1 MLLDA
6 AELAKHNT
14 ASSCWIVVDGKVYDV
29 TPYLEHHPGGAAILV
44 KQGGT
49 DATAEFRTIHS
60 PDVLEYL
67 PKGSYLGEVTPEAL
81 KSLTAR
87 LSSSTPATNSVL
99 PPSPSPSPPPI
110 STLSS
115 PDANGPPHIAHCV
128 AVSDFEPVAKA
139 VVPRNVFSYI
149 SSSANSGLSLQG
161 NLSSWSSIKFRPR
174 ILRDVERVSAKSAI
188 FGHATPFPFY
198 VSAMGMLGR
207 GHPNAEAELVRGLAR
222 RGAHAMISSESS
234 LPMEDIAAALSDEQR
249 KLASGQGA
257 GEKQVDEFPPS
268 QLHFQLYVHAD
279 HSVTL
284 SRIRRAKAAGFRSIW
299 VTVDTACLGKRTAD
313 RRVKAAEA
321 LEVGLGDAAEQAGVG
336 RNTGFYPSRAH
347 FKPSL
352 SWEDLVWIK
361 KEWGGPLVLKGV
373 QCAEDAKLALEHG
386 CEGILLSNHGGRQAH
401 TAPDAL
407 TTLLEIRTYCPEVLG
422 KLDIF
427 VDGGLRDGA
436 DVLKAICLGATAVG
450 VGRPFF
456 YALAAYGSKGV
467 ERCID
472 ILSEELATGM
482 RLTGIASLDEAQ
494 PDRVNASRLLN
505 EMWHPEKS
513 RL

>member
-14 ASSCWIVVDGKVYDV
+14 PSSCWIVVSGKVYDV
-29 TPYLEHHPGGAAILV
+29 TPYLRDHPGGPAILV
-44 KQGGT
+44 KNGGT
-49 DATAEFRTIHS
+49 DATVEFRAIHS

-67 PKGSYLGEVTPEAL
+67 PKGSYLGEIDPAAL
-81 KSLTAR
+81 ASLAR
-87 LSSSTPATNSVL
+87 TSSSSKPVTTSVL
-99 PPSPSPSPPPI
+99 PPSPSPSPPPG
-110 STLSS
+110 SSSS
-115 PDANGPPHIAHCV
+115 PIADGPPHIAHCV
-128 AVSDFEPVAKA
+128 TALDFEAAAKA
-139 VVPRNVFSYI
+139 VLPRNSFSYI

-161 NLSSWSSIKFRPR
+161 NLSSWSRVSFRPR
-174 ILRDVERVSAKSAI
+174 ILRDVRHVSARSAI
-188 FGHATPFPFY
+188 FGHVTPFPFY
-198 VSAMGMLGR
+198 VSAMGLLGR
-207 GHPNAEAELVRGLAR
+207 GHPNAEAEFVRGLAR
-222 RGAHAMISSESS
+222 RGAHGMISSESS
-234 LPMEDIAAALSDEQR
+234 LPMEEIVAALNDEQQ
-249 KLASGQGA
+249 KLSSQAERTNQ
-257 GEKQVDEFPPS
+257 KVDFPPS
-268 QLHFQLYVHAD
+268 QLHFQLYVHSD
-279 HSVTL
+279 HAVTL
-284 SRIRRAKAAGFRSIW
+284 ARIRRAKAAGFKSIW
-299 VTVDTACLGKRTAD
+299 VTVDTATLGKRTSD
-313 RRVKAAEA
+313 RRVQAAEA
-321 LEVGLGDAAEQAGVG
+321 LEAGLEDAAEQAGVG
-336 RNTGFYPSRAH
+336 RNTGFYPARGH
-347 FKPSL
+347 FQPSL
-352 SWEDLVWIK
+352 SWTDLAWIK

-373 QCAEDAKLALEHG
+373 QCAEDAKLALENG

-482 RLTGIASLDEAQ
+482 RLIGVTSLDEAQ

-505 EMWHPEKS
+505 EMWRSEKS

>member
-14 ASSCWIVVDGKVYDV
+14 PSSCWIVVSGKVYDV
-29 TPYLEHHPGGAAILV
+29 TPYLGDHPGGPAILV
-44 KQGGT
+44 KNGGT
-49 DATAEFRTIHS
+49 DATVEFRAIHS

-67 PKGSYLGEVTPEAL
+67 PKGSYLGEIDPAAL
-81 KSLTAR
+81 ASLTTT
-87 LSSSTPATNSVL
+87 SSSSKPVTTSVL
-99 PPSPSPSPPPI
+99 PPSPSPSPPPVP
-110 STLSS
+110 SSS
-115 PDANGPPHIAHCV
+115 PTADGPPHIAHCV
-128 AVSDFEPVAKA
+128 TVLDFEAAAKA
-139 VVPRNVFSYI
+139 VLPKNPFSYI

-161 NLSSWSSIKFRPR
+161 NLSSWSRVSFRPR
-174 ILRDVERVSAKSAI
+174 ILRDVRHVSARSAI
-188 FGHATPFPFY
+188 FGHITPFPFY
-198 VSAMGMLGR
+198 VSAMGLLGR
-207 GHPNAEAELVRGLAR
+207 GHPNAEAEFVRGLAR

-234 LPMEDIAAALSDEQR
+234 LPMEEIVAALSDEQQ
-249 KLASGQGA
+249 KLSSQAERTNQ
-257 GEKQVDEFPPS
+257 QIDFPPS
-268 QLHFQLYVHAD
+268 QLHFQLYVHLD
-279 HSVTL
+279 HAVTL
-284 SRIRRAKAAGFRSIW
+284 GRIRRAKAAGFKSIW
-299 VTVDTACLGKRTAD
+299 VTVDTATLGKRTSD
-313 RRVKAAEA
+313 RRVQAAEA
-321 LEVGLGDAAEQAGVG
+321 LEAGLEDAAEQAGVG
-336 RNTGFYPSRAH
+336 RNTGFYPARGH
-347 FKPSL
+347 QPSL
-352 SWEDLVWIK
+352 SWTDLTWIK

-427 VDGGLRDGA
+427 VDGGLRDGS

-482 RLTGIASLDEAQ
+482 RLIGVTSLDEAQ

-505 EMWHPEKS
+505 EMWRPEKS